1 MAPAFLPPVALPPA
15 GGRVAAP
22 LNARRLPHHKS
33 AARSR
38 TPAMV
43 ISEEKKAPTGD
54 QYLSPDA
61 LERAKAGHKIEK
73 MKLEKDG
80 SAMWTEVH
88 ELAALLRAGETKW
101 EDLNKDDLDSR
112 LKWAGMFHRPKRTPG
127 RFMVRLKV
135 PNGILNSKQLR
146 FFHNSLLPHGD
157 DGCGD
162 ITTRMNIQLR
172 GLKLEDMGDLA
183 DGLYDIGLTSFM
195 SGMDNVRNMVGSPIA
210 GIDPHEIVDT
220 RELCKDINDMI
231 TGDRKGRAEL
241 TNLPRK
247 FNIAVSG
254 GRDDFAHTH
263 INDIG
268 LNPVPH
274 PDTGE
279 IGFNVDVGGFFSIKR
294 NEEAIPM
301 DAWIPYNDVV
311 AFCEAVLLWF
321 RDNGDRKVRQATR
334 LMYMID
340 QLGTDGF
347 KAAIEKQMG
356 KPIASR
362 IATNYT
368 DVWKR
373 RDVTGIHPQ
382 KQEGLSWVCANVPA
396 GRFSTEDF
404 ASLADIADE
413 FSGGEVRVTV
423 DQNVLFPNVK
433 NEDVE
438 RLSAH
443 PLFQKFKI
451 RPGTMMAGLVSC
463 TGAQFCGVAIIETKN
478 RAIAI
483 AERLDELYD
492 LPRDVRM
499 HWTGCPNSCAQVQVA
514 DIGFM
519 GAPARKDGKA
529 VEGCNIYLGG
539 KIGEGSE
546 LGEVVKKRQPA
557 ALEDIVPVI
566 GEILVE
572 KFGATPKA
580 A

>member
-1 MAPAFLPPVALPPA
+1 MAPAFLPPVALPA
-15 GGRVAAP
+15 SGRGLAP
-22 LNARRLPHHKS
+22 VNARRLPRRE
-33 AARSR
+33 AAAPSR
-38 TPAMV
+38 APVMV
-43 ISEEKKAPTGD
+43 ISEDKEVAKGD
-54 QYLSPDA
+54 KYLTPDA

-80 SAMWTEVH
+80 SAMWTEVY

-101 EDLNKDDLDSR
+101 EDIAVDDIDSR
-112 LKWAGMFHRPKRTPG
+112 LKWAGMFHRRKRTPG

-146 FFHNSLLPHGD
+146 FFHESLLPHGA

-172 GLKLEDMGDLA
+172 GLQLDDMGDLTN
-183 DGLYDIGLTSFM
+183 GLLDHGLTSFM

-210 GIDPHEIVDT
+210 GIDPYETVDT

-231 TGDRKGRAEL
+231 TGDRRGRAEL

-268 LNPVPH
+268 LTPVLH

-279 IGFNVDVGGFFSIKR
+279 IGFNVVVGGFFSIKR

-301 DAWIPYNDVV
+301 DAWIPYGDVV
-311 AFCEAVLLWF
+311 DFCEAVLLWF
-321 RDNGDRKVRQATR
+321 RDNGDRKVRQASR

-347 KAAIEKQMG
+347 KAAIETQMG

-362 IATNYT
+362 IPTNYT
-368 DVWKR
+368 DEWVR

-382 KQEGLSWVCANVPA
+382 KQEGFSWVCANVPA
-396 GRFSTEDF
+396 GRFATEDF
-404 ASLADIADE
+404 ATLADLADE
-413 FSGGEVRVTV
+413 FSGGEMRITV
-423 DQNVLFPNVK
+423 EQNVLFPNVK
-433 NEDVE
+433 NEDVDK
-438 RLSAH
+438 LTAH
-443 PLFQKFKI
+443 PIFEKFKI
-451 RPGTMMAGLVSC
+451 RPGKMMNGLVAC

-478 RAIAI
+478 RAIAV
-483 AERLDELYD
+483 AKKLDEMYD

-499 HWTGCPNSCAQVQVA
+499 HWTGCPNSCAQVQCA
-514 DIGFM
+514 DIGLM

-539 KIGEGSE
+539 RIGEGAE
-546 LGEVVKKRQPA
+546 LGEVYKKRQPA
-557 ALEDIVPVI
+557 AVEDIVPVL
-566 GEILVE
+566 GEILIE

-580 A
+580 